1 MTFLVDVVHD
11 TAVELEVERN
21 IAYERAL
28 TKLGCIMQVYVERTL
43 PNVAQFLAQLIDE
56 VGHLIRSWCEGR
68 TPCLP
73 QHKGTVY
80 IHVHVKLVR
89 MSTWQ
94 LIGCIQVSGILVR
107 GLVGAFSFLGLEVSG
122 NRRRLCDDRYYRDIV
137 LTAAEQVTM
146 DQVCRTGD

>member
-1 MTFLVDVVHD
+1 MRVITVFVTNMRRSKSCRDVQRSRSHGPIICGKSAAGHFPDCSFGWTGEEAGQPVTFLVDVVHD

-43 PNVAQFLAQLIDE
+43 PNVAQFFAQLIDE

-73 QHKGTVY
+73 QHKGRVY
-80 IHVHVKLVR
+80 IHVHVKL
-89 MSTWQ
+89 
-94 LIGCIQVSGILVR
+94 
-107 GLVGAFSFLGLEVSG
+107 
-122 NRRRLCDDRYYRDIV
+122 IV
-137 LTAAEQVTM
+137 M
-146 DQVCRTGD
+146 